1 MMSSSLTQRG
11 SSGHPAFYETTD
23 VFCRRLR
30 GVITSCTRTR
40 RRPPRSTALR
50 FAEGRTPTTIAGSR
64 IKRCP
69 WSSRLCI
76 QGKTVARCSE
86 AGLGVTRKGRL
97 TDAQAANYTRG
108 LQSDR
113 KNADY
118 GFGADIEPLDVIA
131 VDARMAQANQLI
143 EDLKTLL

>member
-1 MMSSSLTQRG
+1 
-11 SSGHPAFYETTD
+11 
-23 VFCRRLR
+23 
-30 GVITSCTRTR
+30 
-40 RRPPRSTALR
+40 
-50 FAEGRTPTTIAGSR
+50 
-64 IKRCP
+64 
-69 WSSRLCI
+69 
-76 QGKTVARCSE
+76 
-86 AGLGVTRKGRL
+86 VTRKGRL